1 MNHKLLVVPVV
12 AAGLAL
18 SLPALAEEQL
28 ANTPKR
34 MAQEAAKKS
43 VDHLRWF
50 IQRTRMIYGL
60 SIYDFRKPE

>member
-60 SIYDFRKPE
+60 NIYDFRKVE

>member
-1 MNHKLLVVPVV
+1 MNRNLLVVPVV

-18 SLPALAEEQL
+18 SLPALAEEQV
-28 ANTPKR
+28 ANTPQKK
-34 MAQEAAKKS
+34 AQEAAKKS

-60 SIYDFRKPE
+60 NINDFRKVE